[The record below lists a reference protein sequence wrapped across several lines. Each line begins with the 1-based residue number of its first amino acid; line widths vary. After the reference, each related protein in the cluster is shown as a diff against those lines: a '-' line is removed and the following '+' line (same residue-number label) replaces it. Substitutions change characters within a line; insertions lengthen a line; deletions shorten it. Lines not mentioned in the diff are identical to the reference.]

1 MNHYHRGENNGRK
14 LASTQ
19 YKKFTHQGYT
29 KQTSTSERLEKLLLS
44 IGRTPAIP
52 VSILDTSVI
61 KRVICGCYC
70 RHDPSFHQEGN
81 NSARNTLLLKR
92 CHYEHR
98 NICLLVRKSVRRM
111 NDEKN
116 KNNKEKGEWTMRRIP
131 NGDWFLVAFIH
142 SCLAGVQS
150 SNCSNL
156 IQWVT
161 KSKPR
166 ITSPFR

>member
-116 KNNKEKGEWTMRRIP
+116 KNNKENERWEEFQTVIDFWSRS
-131 NGDWFLVAFIH
+131 FIH
-142 SCLAGVQS
+142 ASLVS
-150 SNCSNL
+150 SQAIAVIWFSGWQNQNH
-156 IQWVT
+156 V
-161 KSKPR
+161 
-166 ITSPFR
+166 